1 MTMVSET
8 ILVTGGSGVLGA
20 AVVRRLLDT
29 GRPVRVLSRRPQR
42 AANTPEKAEWA
53 VGDLATGAG
62 LAEALDG
69 VGVVVNCASDT
80 KGAGKTDETA
90 TRHLVEAAQAAGS
103 PHVVH
108 VSIVGIDLVPVGYY
122 KAKLA
127 AERLLQTSGLPY
139 TVLRATQFHDLVLAG
154 VQQLARLPVVPVPSG
169 ALVQSVEVGEVAD
182 RLAELAL
189 GEPVGRAP
197 DLGGPKVWSGADL
210 VRAVLRASGRRRSVL
225 PLPLP
230 GKAMK
235 ALRAGGLLVREG
247 GSVGRRG
254 FDDFLA
260 AAPLGDRTYGAA
272 QAGDRAALKGMLTG
286 QVSER
291 G

>member
-1 MTMVSET
+1 MTTVSET

-154 VQQLARLPVVPVPSG
+154 VQQLARLPVVPVPLG
-169 ALVQSVEVGEVAD
+169 ALVQPVEVGEVAD

-210 VRAVLRASGRRRSVL
+210 VRAVLRASGRRRPVL

-272 QAGDRAALKGMLTG
+272 QAGDRAALKGKADRAG
-286 QVSER
+286 Q
-291 G
+291 

>member
-1 MTMVSET
+1 MTMANET

-42 AANTPEKAEWA
+42 AANTPDKAGWA

-80 KGAGKTDETA
+80 KGAGKTDESA
-90 TRHLVEAAQAAGS
+90 TRHLVEAARAAGS

-122 KAKLA
+122 RAKLA
-127 AERLLQTSGLPY
+127 AERLLETSGLPY

-154 VQQLARLPVVPVPSG
+154 AQQLARLPVVPVPSG
-169 ALVQSVEVGEVAD
+169 VLVQPVEVGEVAD

-189 GEPVGRAP
+189 GEPAGRAP
-197 DLGGPKVWSGADL
+197 DFGGPKVWSGADL
-210 VRAVLRASGRRRSVL
+210 VRAVLRASGRRRPVL

-230 GKAMK
+230 GKAMR
-235 ALRAGGLLVREG
+235 ALRAGGLLVRGG

-260 AAPLGDRTYGAA
+260 AAPLRDRTYGVA
-272 QAGDRAALKGMLTG
+272 QAG
-286 QVSER
+286 ER